1 MPGYMSDQ
9 NPETDIT
16 SHREIYKG
24 KIVKLHVDMVRL
36 ESGTEVIREV
46 VRHPGG
52 VVAAPFR
59 DDGRLLLVRQF
70 RYPIGK
76 YLLELPA
83 GKMEPDQ
90 EPLET
95 IHREVEEEVGHRART
110 MDYQCSFYTSPGISS
125 EIIHFYVAG
134 KLEPVPQ
141 RLEEGEHIT
150 VEAYT
155 LDECVEQV
163 RTGEITD
170 GKTILAVLWLKANFN
185 VK

>member
-1 MPGYMSDQ
+1 MTDH

-16 SHREIYKG
+16 SQREIYRG
-24 KIVKLHVDMVRL
+24 KIVNLKVDMVRL
-36 ESGTEVIREV
+36 ESGSEVIREV
-46 VRHPGG
+46 VEHPGG
-52 VVAAPFR
+52 VVAAPFL

-70 RYPIGK
+70 RYPIRK

-83 GKMEPDQ
+83 GKMEKGQ

-95 IHREVEEEVGHRART
+95 IHREVEEEVGHHARS
-110 MDYQCSFYTSPGISS
+110 MDYQCSFYTSPGIST
-125 EIIHFYVAG
+125 EIIHFYVARD
-134 KLEPVPQ
+134 LEPVPQ

-155 LDECVEQV
+155 LDECVAQV
-163 RTGEITD
+163 RSGEITD
-170 GKTILAVLWLKANFN
+170 GKTILAVLWLKSNFV